1 MPLKTDEP
9 GPLQTPTGV
18 RAHPTLKA
26 TYREERFLWSQ
37 GISLIA
43 GLDEVGRGALA
54 GPVAAAAVILPPNRR
69 FSWMSEVQDSK
80 VVPPPLREE
89 LSAHIRREAVAWGV
103 GYSSH
108 EVVDEIGIV
117 RATRMAMLQALS
129 QLGVE
134 PQYLLLDAFP
144 LPECPL
150 PQKPIINGDALSRS
164 IAAASIV
171 AKVARDALMVQ
182 EHGRFGGYGFLTNKG
197 YATQHHLSALQEL
210 GPCQIHRRSFA
221 PMRQAVLPLEYA

>member
-1 MPLKTDEP
+1 MLLKTDES
-9 GPLQTPTGV
+9 GPQQTPNGV
-18 RAHPTLKA
+18 RAHPSHPTLRA
-26 TYREERFLWSQ
+26 SFREERNLWAQ
-37 GISLIA
+37 GLNLIA

-54 GPVAAAAVILPPNRR
+54 GPVAAAAVILPPNCR
-69 FSWMSEVQDSK
+69 FRWLPEVQDSK
-80 VVPPPLREE
+80 VVPAPMREE
-89 LSAHIRREAVAWGV
+89 LSAHIRRSAIAWGV
-103 GYSSH
+103 GFASH

-129 QLGVE
+129 QLGLE

-171 AKVARDALMVQ
+171 
-182 EHGRFGGYGFLTNKG
+182 
-197 YATQHHLSALQEL
+197 
-210 GPCQIHRRSFA
+210 
-221 PMRQAVLPLEYA
+221 